1 MSRPHFLEVKM
12 SHNMKT
18 RNNTVHLTTYGCRIQ
33 ITKIEKDSDYVDWPY
48 KTRFVSLSKDQ
59 ASDLVRDLRD
69 WLGGKLEEDLDVG
82 ALDNEWEGK

>member
-1 MSRPHFLEVKM
+1 M

-18 RNNTVHLTTYGCRIQ
+18 RNNTVHLTTYGRRIQ
-33 ITKIEKDSDYVDWPY
+33 ITKLEKDSDYVAWPY
-48 KTRFVSLSKDQ
+48 TTRYISLSKDQ

-82 ALDNEWEGK
+82 ALDNEWEVK